1 MLEGDWWRGAGR
13 GSVSWRELQALDLGR
28 RGRIDGVEWSV
39 EFSMGSDRRVERC
52 VWGRGA
58 SARSRSFY
66 RVLLG
71 PDGVPTPMGS
81 SCVARKMRK
90 PCDAWCKSWW
100 NASTLLSTAPRRS
113 VQGVQAGPRG
123 TP

>member
-52 VWGRGA
+52 AWGRGA

-66 RVLLG
+66 RVLFG
-71 PDGVPTPMGS
+71 PDGGTYSYGIFVRCT
-81 SCVARKMRK
+81 K
-90 PCDAWCKSWW
+90 DAK
-100 NASTLLSTAPRRS
+100 AL
-113 VQGVQAGPRG
+113 
-123 TP
+123 